1 MTILH
6 QKGAG
11 SSNPRTALSWA
22 ASYAQAGARVLP
34 LRPNQKVPGITDW
47 PNKATTDPQQ
57 VQAWFQNGANNLGIA
72 MGAWDKH
79 DTYQVCIDLDVHEA
93 DKNGVQAWDRLV
105 AEHGDM
111 GSPFIAD
118 TATGGMHLL
127 YQSSV
132 ALGNDKGALPDGID
146 VRGCGGQIMVQP
158 SKHPT
163 NGKSPQWRDNT
174 NWGTD
179 EPGTIPAWVVALIQ
193 TRPERAVQSVVP
205 EYVKPLQNSGDTRP
219 GDEYNR
225 THTWHQVLT
234 ADGWTDLGN
243 GDWLRPGKTVA
254 DSCSANLNT
263 DAGAHGVLVVF
274 STNAPQQLLH
284 PEFATDKGDHHKVVS
299 PWAYEVAMRHGG
311 DFAQAARTYGQD
323 LRRKD
328 ERALAQLV
336 SSDKP
341 TPTDTETPKA
351 DIGVSY
357 RLQPLSG
364 LIGVPHKPLVPVL
377 LHYDNQERG
386 LFYPDAHNLIAA
398 SSGSGK
404 SWLQAITMHQQI
416 VRGNHV
422 VIIDYEMNMR
432 TWFTRMQLLGAT
444 DAQLA
449 LVHYCAPDAPL
460 QYKAQYGERVTQ
472 ITQDI
477 LLEEL
482 HRINNAGNLT
492 WVCIDG
498 VTNAMTAN
506 SLQLMDN
513 QDIALFWQLLPQAI
527 VKHLPGIGVGLND
540 HVPKNAKGDTV
551 LPIGGQHKVATTT
564 GSAFTMR
571 AVSQLAKYPTLHDGH
586 YLLKLIKDRN
596 GEVGLQQTEV
606 AQIILT
612 PSMRGPYTYQVLPY
626 TGDAVQAANS
636 ERDKVLQA
644 IDDCNQAKSKATQS
658 QLIAMTG
665 IKNKNTMKSHLEV
678 LQNQGRVQNVG
689 TETSQNWQVIATD
702 IALTDS
708 DLGLDF

>member
-1 MTILH
+1 ML
-6 QKGAG
+6 
-11 SSNPRTALSWA
+11 
-22 ASYAQAGARVLP
+22 
-34 LRPNQKVPGITDW
+34 
-47 PNKATTDPQQ
+47 
-57 VQAWFQNGANNLGIA
+57 
-72 MGAWDKH
+72 
-79 DTYQVCIDLDVHEA
+79 
-93 DKNGVQAWDRLV
+93 
-105 AEHGDM
+105 
-111 GSPFIAD
+111 
-118 TATGGMHLL
+118 
-127 YQSSV
+127 
-132 ALGNDKGALPDGID
+132 
-146 VRGCGGQIMVQP
+146 
-158 SKHPT
+158 
-163 NGKSPQWRDNT
+163 
-174 NWGTD
+174 
-179 EPGTIPAWVVALIQ
+179 
-193 TRPERAVQSVVP
+193 
-205 EYVKPLQNSGDTRP
+205 
-219 GDEYNR
+219 
-225 THTWHQVLT
+225 
-234 ADGWTDLGN
+234 
-243 GDWLRPGKTVA
+243 
-254 DSCSANLNT
+254 
-263 DAGAHGVLVVF
+263 
-274 STNAPQQLLH
+274 
-284 PEFATDKGDHHKVVS
+284 
-299 PWAYEVAMRHGG
+299 
-311 DFAQAARTYGQD
+311 
-323 LRRKD
+323 
-328 ERALAQLV
+328 
-336 SSDKP
+336 
-341 TPTDTETPKA
+341 
-351 DIGVSY
+351 
-357 RLQPLSG
+357 
-364 LIGVPHKPLVPVL
+364 
-377 LHYDNQERG
+377 
-386 LFYPDAHNLIAA
+386 
-398 SSGSGK
+398 
-404 SWLQAITMHQQI
+404 
-416 VRGNHV
+416 
-422 VIIDYEMNMR
+422 
-432 TWFTRMQLLGAT
+432 
-444 DAQLA
+444 
-449 LVHYCAPDAPL
+449 
-460 QYKAQYGERVTQ
+460 
-472 ITQDI
+472 

-612 PSMRGPYTYQVLPY
+612 PSTTGPYTYQVLPY

>member
-79 DTYQVCIDLDVHEA
+79 DTYLVCIDLDVHEA

-341 TPTDTETPKA
+341 TPTDTETP
-351 DIGVSY
+351 
-357 RLQPLSG
+357 
-364 LIGVPHKPLVPVL
+364 
-377 LHYDNQERG
+377 
-386 LFYPDAHNLIAA
+386 
-398 SSGSGK
+398 
-404 SWLQAITMHQQI
+404 
-416 VRGNHV
+416 
-422 VIIDYEMNMR
+422 
-432 TWFTRMQLLGAT
+432 
-444 DAQLA
+444 
-449 LVHYCAPDAPL
+449 
-460 QYKAQYGERVTQ
+460 
-472 ITQDI
+472 
-477 LLEEL
+477 
-482 HRINNAGNLT
+482 
-492 WVCIDG
+492 
-498 VTNAMTAN
+498 
-506 SLQLMDN
+506 
-513 QDIALFWQLLPQAI
+513 
-527 VKHLPGIGVGLND
+527 
-540 HVPKNAKGDTV
+540 
-551 LPIGGQHKVATTT
+551 
-564 GSAFTMR
+564 
-571 AVSQLAKYPTLHDGH
+571 
-586 YLLKLIKDRN
+586 
-596 GEVGLQQTEV
+596 
-606 AQIILT
+606 
-612 PSMRGPYTYQVLPY
+612 
-626 TGDAVQAANS
+626 
-636 ERDKVLQA
+636 
-644 IDDCNQAKSKATQS
+644 
-658 QLIAMTG
+658 
-665 IKNKNTMKSHLEV
+665 
-678 LQNQGRVQNVG
+678 
-689 TETSQNWQVIATD
+689 
-702 IALTDS
+702 
-708 DLGLDF
+708 